1 MRVDFSIP
9 VEFEEVPL
17 GMDFAAAWDEVCAR
31 GAHESHMT
39 ETREKS
45 LSEMART
52 LEAIS
57 RSLAASGVLYAGNC
71 LHSFEGEISLG
82 SLAVAVVDF
91 AYGDDPATAARGTLR
106 GILDSRGENWTG
118 SVIDAP
124 CGQAVVFTG
133 GQRYVLPS
141 VLSPTGER
149 AEVLT
154 AQFHAMIPVP
164 AGFDEPRRMCLV
176 AFSTPQVTHWE
187 KCYAPLVARILR
199 SLRFAPEDDNHA
211 AVDRLAPTGAEGS

>member
-17 GMDFAAAWDEVCAR
+17 GMDFGAALHEVCAR
-31 GAHESHMT
+31 GAHESQMS

-57 RSLAASGVLYAGNC
+57 RSLSASGVLYAGNC
-71 LHSFEGEISLG
+71 LHSFEGEVSLG
-82 SLAVAVVDF
+82 SLAVAVVDYDF
-91 AYGDDPATAARGTLR
+91 GDDPATAARGTLR
-106 GILDSRGENWTG
+106 GILNSRGENWTG

-124 CGQAVVFTG
+124 CGQAAIFTG
-133 GQRYVLPS
+133 GQRCVLPS
-141 VLSPTGER
+141 ALSPSGEIV
-149 AEVLT
+149 EVLT

-164 AGFDEPRRMCLV
+164 AGSDEPRRMCLV

-187 KCYAPLVARILR
+187 KCYAPLVVRILR
-199 SLRFAPEDDNHA
+199 SLRFIPDEEHA
-211 AVDRLAPTGAEGS
+211 VVDKIASTNIEGG

>member
-1 MRVDFSIP
+1 MRVDFSVP

-31 GAHESHMT
+31 GARESQMP
-39 ETREKS
+39 EADEES

-82 SLAVAVVDF
+82 SLAVAVVDY

-106 GILDSRGENWTG
+106 GVIESRGDGWTG

-133 GQRYVLPS
+133 GQSYVLPP
-141 VLSPTGER
+141 VFSPTGESV
-149 AEVLT
+149 EVLT
-154 AQFHAMIPVP
+154 AQFHAMIPAPVG
-164 AGFDEPRRMCLV
+164 ADGVRRMCLL
-176 AFSTPQVTHWE
+176 AFSTPQIGHWE
-187 KCYAPLVARILR
+187 KCYAPIIADVLR
-199 SLRFAPEDDNHA
+199 SLRFAEDTA
-211 AVDRLAPTGAEGS
+211 GERLHESSPQRAER